1 MEKILSLSSDNA
13 ANMILAILTLKR
25 SDLLFEDLIHVRCA
39 NHIINLVVQIG
50 LAQKELGNLTAKI
63 RYFCKKIHCG
73 SKLRAELKAQQ
84 IANKEPIISIVM
96 DVEIRWNSTHDML
109 SSALRIRKSLT
120 TISKDLEETN
130 ESDGTKSSITLHDW
144 INAEL
149 VVNLLEPF
157 YQSIN
162 QYCSA
167 YVKLYFVKILIY
179 KVQLTC
185 LEKITH
191 HALKCF

>member
-1 MEKILSLSSDNA
+1 MSLSSDNA
-13 ANMILAILTLKR
+13 ANMIAAIMLLKR
-25 SDLLFEDLIHVRCA
+25 SDQLLELIHVRCA

-50 LAQKELGNLTAKI
+50 LAQKELGYLTSKI

-84 IANKEPIISIVM
+84 IANKEPVISIVM

-109 SSALRIRKSLT
+109 SSALRMRKSLT
-120 TISKDLEETN
+120 TISKDLEESN
-130 ESDGTKSSITLHDW
+130 EVDDTKSSITSHDW
-144 INAEL
+144 MNAEL

-162 QYCSA
+162 SFFSFIDHT
-167 YVKLYFVKILIY
+167 VN
-179 KVQLTC
+179 
-185 LEKITH
+185 
-191 HALKCF
+191 